1 MRIPRVSIYV
11 VNHNYSKFIAQAI
24 DSVINQTYKDFELL
38 IIDDGSTDHSR
49 EVIEKYRELSK
60 VSIIYQKNKGITVT
74 NNIALRHSKGRYL
87 MRLDADDYLDKNAL
101 MIMAHEIEQNEDV
114 GMVFPDY
121 FLVDESGQEIEVYRR
136 HDFASVSMYDQPA
149 HGACTLIRKDCL
161 ESMGGYEEKLRAH
174 DGYELWIRFIK
185 QFKVSNIR
193 LPLFYYRKHGNSITS
208 NKNRIIKVREE
219 IFQIHTQNIEMNGV
233 AIIPIRATEENRE
246 LCLTELK
253 GKKVV
258 DWTLDAA
265 LNSKYLRQCIV
276 STDDNEIADYIK
288 KVYGSKVTVSKR
300 DNQLA
305 RKNIPLESVL
315 KELMDQIR
323 IDLNTYVFLPI
334 ETPFRGSKEI
344 DSAIEVMKL
353 FDADSVIGVRS
364 EVDGFY
370 FHDGG
375 GLKPIR
381 SSERLRLEREELYRD
396 VGAIKLVRKEF
407 FQKNL
412 KILGGKIGHLLMSDY
427 SSINLREPFGMQL
440 AKIPMDKL

>member
-1 MRIPRVSIYV
+1 
-11 VNHNYSKFIAQAI
+11 
-24 DSVINQTYKDFELL
+24 
-38 IIDDGSTDHSR
+38 
-49 EVIEKYRELSK
+49 
-60 VSIIYQKNKGITVT
+60 
-74 NNIALRHSKGRYL
+74 

-101 MIMAHEIEQNEDV
+101 MIMAHEIEQNKDV

-193 LPLFYYRKHGNSITS
+193 LPLFYYRKHGNSLTS
-208 NKNRIIKVREE
+208 NKNRIIRAREE
-219 IFQIHTQNIEMNGV
+219 IFQIHTKNIEMNGV
-233 AIIPIRATEENRE
+233 AIIPIRGTEENRE
-246 LCLTELK
+246 LCLTEIK

-258 DWTLDAA
+258 DWTLEAA
-265 LNSKYLRQCIV
+265 LNSKYLRQLIV
-276 STDDNEIADYIK
+276 STDDIEIANYIQK
-288 KVYGSKVTVSKR
+288 LYGSKVTVSKR

-315 KELMDQIR
+315 KELIDQIR
-323 IDLNTYVFLPI
+323 VDLNTYVFLPI

-353 FDADSVIGVRS
+353 FDADSVIGVRP

-370 FHDGG
+370 YHDGG

-407 FQKNL
+407 FQKNF

-440 AKIPMDKL
+440 AKIPMD